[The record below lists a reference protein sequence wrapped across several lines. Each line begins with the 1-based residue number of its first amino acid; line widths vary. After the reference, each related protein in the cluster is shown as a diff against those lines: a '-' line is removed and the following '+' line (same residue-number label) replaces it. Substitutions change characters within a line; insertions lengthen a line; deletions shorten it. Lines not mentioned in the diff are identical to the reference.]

1 MEIAHSYSYHC
12 ASTVPHPLVNGNNAW
27 NIKNWEIMLHISE
40 TTTTFSQKGALLTS
54 VLDCPC
60 LNSRPIILSLQAAS
74 LEVVLTFI
82 LFCSFVVRTSR
93 SLCHLYRA
101 GQHATDQ
108 YKYRNIH
115 ASALHPKP
123 QRNFCWGVK
132 FSLEVYQTAKTKNLN
147 KTWEE

>member
-1 MEIAHSYSYHC
+1 MVVWEGKRKQGWNTLLVYNLPPLNSLLYPLWKLLIHIHTTAP
-12 ASTVPHPLVNGNNAW
+12 VPY
-27 NIKNWEIMLHISE
+27 
-40 TTTTFSQKGALLTS
+40 
-54 VLDCPC
+54 PC